1 MGEGS
6 GGGEGQIGDDEE
18 EYGGAHGSGDGSGD
32 GKLLQIFKSPY
43 MVASFRKKKKTS
55 PLTHFL
61 LLFSGPHTPIE
72 ESEGTTTNEV
82 ESRDSGKT
90 SGSNPLEGTATWML
104 LTLVTMLFSSCS

>member
-43 MVASFRKKKKTS
+43 MVASFRKKKKK
-55 PLTHFL
+55 H
-61 LLFSGPHTPIE
+61 
-72 ESEGTTTNEV
+72 
-82 ESRDSGKT
+82 
-90 SGSNPLEGTATWML
+90 
-104 LTLVTMLFSSCS
+104 SS